1 MDAGLTI
8 RPIANVAAADVVRA
22 APAAT
27 AEAVRTQLTA
37 SQSVTAAAA
46 SEAPRNDPQKLT
58 GDPEL
63 AREVL
68 IDPAAREVIYRVVD
82 VGTGRI
88 VRQVPEEAL
97 LRLRAYARALARGKG
112 FADVLNRADL
122 QT

>member
-46 SEAPRNDPQKLT
+46 SEAPRNDPQKPT

-63 AREVL
+63 TREVL

-97 LRLRAYARALARGKG
+97 LRLRAYTRALARGKG
-112 FADVLNRADL
+112 LADVLNRADL